1 MIMLLKLMIGVVC
14 LGVAFLVYCC
24 CRVAGEAD
32 ARLEALEERIQ
43 EDDTGN
49 PH

>member
-1 MIMLLKLMIGVVC
+1 MVLKLIIGAVC
-14 LGVAFLVYCC
+14 LGIAFLVYCC

-32 ARLEALEERIQ
+32 ARLEALEERFQ
-43 EDDTGN
+43 EEDTGN